1 MKVGSMKFEAIKK
14 VGVLGGGI
22 MGGGIAQ
29 TYALAGYQVAVRD
42 INDDA
47 IEATRHAVVDGKWGI
62 KRGVE
67 RGKIPFDD
75 GLAAIDR
82 VVYGTDLSV
91 LADCDFVIEA
101 IPEKL
106 DLKQQVFAE
115 LDGAVKPEAIFASNT
130 SGFVIAELGRDVS
143 EARKPLFVGMHFSNP
158 VTTMRMCEVIYTP
171 ETSQDTI
178 DATVKLAEAGGKV
191 VSMVKDTPGTY
202 GFLLNRIFG
211 AAYREAR
218 AIADAGIA
226 SKEDIDKAMITGRNW
241 PSAFFGSRGG
251 IGKEW

>member
-1 MKVGSMKFEAIKK
+1 MKFEEIKK

-29 TYALAGYQVAVRD
+29 TYAVAGYTVAVRD

-47 IEATRHAVVDGKWGI
+47 INATRHAVFDGKWGI

-67 RGKIPFDD
+67 RGKLPFDD
-75 GLAAIDR
+75 AVAAIER
-82 VVYGTDLSV
+82 VSFGTGLDV
-91 LADCDFVIEA
+91 LADCDVVIEA

-106 DLKQQVFAE
+106 ELKQQVFAE
-115 LDGAVKPEAIFASNT
+115 LDGIVKPGAIFASNT
-130 SGFVIAELGRDVS
+130 SGFVIQEVARDVS
-143 EARKPLFVGMHFSNP
+143 EARKKLFVGMHFSNP

-171 ETSQDTI
+171 EASEESV
-178 DATVKLAEAGGKV
+178 DAVVKLAEAGGKV

-211 AAYREAR
+211 AAAREAR
-218 AIADAGIA
+218 AIAEQGIA

>member
-1 MKVGSMKFEAIKK
+1 MKFEDVKT

-29 TYALAGYQVAVRD
+29 TFCVAGYNVVVRD
-42 INDDA
+42 ISEDA
-47 IEATRHAVVDGKWGI
+47 ITATHEAMFNGKWGI
-62 KRGVE
+62 KRAVE
-67 RGKIPFDD
+67 LGKMKFDD
-75 GLAAIDR
+75 AVAAMDR
-82 VVYGTDLSV
+82 VTLTRH
-91 LADCDFVIEA
+91 LADMHNCDIVIEA

-106 DLKQQVFAE
+106 ELKQAVFAE
-115 LDGAVKPEAIFASNT
+115 LDAAVKPEAIFASNT
-130 SGFVIAELGRDVS
+130 SGFVIEEVGRDVLES
-143 EARKPLFVGMHFSNP
+143 RKPLFIGMHYSNP

-171 ETSQDTI
+171 LTSQDTI
-178 DATVKLAEAGGKV
+178 DTCRQLAEATGRV

-211 AAYREAR
+211 AAAREAR

-226 SKEDIDKAMITGRNW
+226 TKEDIDKAMITGRNW
-241 PSAFFGSRGG
+241 PSGFFGARGG